1 MADPDSEAADAFT
14 DMRLLKSSAPE
25 ARHAQS
31 AHDAETQVRMALQ
44 RNRSSLTGLDE
55 LLREHYTIN
64 SDREILAAVRN
75 GDWVLVTDSS
85 AATASGGLVCPA
97 PEPDPVYLRPDP
109 WPDPTPR
116 TDLVFAKSISSV
128 PWGTT
133 QAGTASEPAGNF
145 GKTMLIAS
153 SATEVG
159 LGRVA
164 GELILRSFAWS
175 VQMAGTAARTV
186 AGPAGQVLLLAMTP
200 TRLGDD
206 AFYSEEQLRELRA
219 ATTRVRF
226 QFRRDS
232 QGTLQI
238 HGIHTSAQSGQDR
251 VPVIKADW
259 NADKNAMQAHLG
271 TLTITWT
278 PHNGPVITAPTPYPG
293 VTDELARL
301 MVHPIAEGGDS
312 QLQGAPLDEF
322 KVEDCIITFPADSG
336 LRSLYLVFAKP
347 MVNPLEVGPAN
358 DLSSR
363 SAKDGLDI
371 DHIPSKKALEAILKA
386 NDPHMKDE
394 KIQDYLRKAPSIAI
408 PRKVHQ
414 KYSTTYGGRNTKAR
428 QAEDAADLRTAVDT
442 NLDAMKPYLL
452 EEGFAEEQ
460 IETART
466 HLHNLH
472 QKQGWY

>member
-1 MADPDSEAADAFT
+1 
-14 DMRLLKSSAPE
+14 MRLLKNSDRE

-31 AHDAETQVRMALQ
+31 PHDAENQVRMALQ
-44 RNRSSLTGLDE
+44 RDRTSLVGLDE
-55 LLREHYTIN
+55 LLREHYTVN
-64 SDREILAAVRN
+64 SDRDILAAVRN
-75 GDWVLVTDSS
+75 GDWVLVTDNSTV
-85 AATASGGLVCPA
+85 TASSLVCPA
-97 PEPDPVYLRPDP
+97 PEPDPVYLRQDP
-109 WPDPTPR
+109 WPDPAPR
-116 TDLVFAKSISSV
+116 TDLVFAKSVSSV

-145 GKTMLIAS
+145 GKTMLMAS

-175 VQMAGTAARTV
+175 VQMAGTAARTLG
-186 AGPAGQVLLLAMTP
+186 GPAGQVLLLAMTP
-200 TRLGDD
+200 TLLGDD
-206 AFYSEEQLRELRA
+206 SFYSEEQLRELRA

-232 QGTLQI
+232 QGALQI
-238 HGIHTSAQSGQDR
+238 HGIHTSAQSGQDS
-251 VPVIKADW
+251 VPVIKAHW
-259 NADKNAMQAHLG
+259 NADHNAMQAHLG

-293 VTDELARL
+293 VTDELANI

-322 KVEDCIITFPADSG
+322 KVEDCIITFPANSG
-336 LRSLYLVFAKP
+336 IRSLYLVFAKP

-371 DHIPSKKALEAILKA
+371 DHIPSQAALRVFLKA
-386 NDPHMKDE
+386 NNPRITE
-394 KIQDYLRKAPSIAI
+394 GQLNAALRKAPSIAI

-414 KYSTTYGGRNTKAR
+414 KYSETYGGRNTKL
-428 QAEDAADLRTAVDT
+428 QQTKDAANLRGAVGT
-442 NLDAMKPYLL
+442 NLDTLKPFLL
-452 EEGFAEEQ
+452 EEGFTDEQ
-460 IETART
+460 IEKART
-466 HLHNLH
+466 DLHNLH
-472 QKQGWY
+472 QEQGWY

>member
-1 MADPDSEAADAFT
+1 
-14 DMRLLKSSAPE
+14 MRLLKASDRQAWN
-25 ARHAQS
+25 
-31 AHDAETQVRMALQ
+31 AHDPYFAETQVRMALQ
-44 RNRSSLTGLDE
+44 RNRSSLAGLDE

-85 AATASGGLVCPA
+85 SAGIGNLLCLA
-97 PEPDPVYLRPDP
+97 PEPQPVYLRPDP
-109 WPDPTPR
+109 WPDPVPR
-116 TDLVFAKSISSV
+116 TDLVFAKSISSA

-133 QAGTASEPAGNF
+133 RAGSASEPAGNF
-145 GKTMLIAS
+145 GKTMLMAS

-164 GELILRSFAWS
+164 GERLLRSFAWS
-175 VQMAGTAARTV
+175 VQMAGTAARTLG
-186 AGPAGQVLLLAMTP
+186 GPAGQVLLLAMTP

-232 QGTLQI
+232 QGVLQI
-238 HGIHTSAQSGQDR
+238 HGIHTSAQSGQDS
-251 VPVIKADW
+251 VPVIKAHW

-278 PHNGPVITAPTPYPG
+278 PHNGPVVTAPTPYPG
-293 VTDELARL
+293 VTDELANL

-312 QLQGAPLDEF
+312 QLQGAPIDEL
-322 KVEDCIITFPADSG
+322 KVEDCIITFPIGSG

-347 MVNPLEVGPAN
+347 LVNPLEVGPAN

-371 DHIPSKKALEAILKA
+371 DHIPSQKALETFLKS
-386 NDPHMKDE
+386 NVPDIHENHMKE
-394 KIQDYLRKAPSIAI
+394 ALRKAPSIAI
-408 PRKVHQ
+408 PSVVHQ
-414 KYSTTYGGRNTKAR
+414 KYSETYGGRNNKAR
-428 QAEDAADLRTAVDT
+428 QAKDASDLRTAVDA
-442 NLDAMKPYLL
+442 NLDAIKPFLQ
-452 EEGFAEEQ
+452 EEGFTEEQ
-460 IETART
+460 IDTARSE
-466 HLHNLH
+466 LHNLH
-472 QKQGWY
+472 RKQGWY

>member
-1 MADPDSEAADAFT
+1 
-14 DMRLLKSSAPE
+14 
-25 ARHAQS
+25 
-31 AHDAETQVRMALQ
+31 MALQ
-44 RNRSSLTGLDE
+44 RNRSSLAGLDE
-55 LLREHYTIN
+55 LLQEHYTVN
-64 SDREILAAVRN
+64 SDRDILAAVRN

-85 AATASGGLVCPA
+85 AATASGGPVCPA

-145 GKTMLIAS
+145 GKTMLMAS

-164 GELILRSFAWS
+164 GERILRSFAWS
-175 VQMAGTAARTV
+175 LQMAGTAARTV
-186 AGPAGQVLLLAMTP
+186 GGPAGQVLLLAMTP

-206 AFYSEEQLRELRA
+206 SFYSEEQLRELRA
-219 ATTRVRF
+219 ASTRVRF

-232 QGTLQI
+232 QGVLQI
-238 HGIHTSAQSGQDR
+238 HGIHTSAQSGQDS
-251 VPVIKADW
+251 VPVIKARW

-336 LRSLYLVFAKP
+336 IRSLYLVFAKP

-358 DLSSR
+358 DLSGR

>member
-1 MADPDSEAADAFT
+1 
-14 DMRLLKSSAPE
+14 MRLLKASDRQAWN
-25 ARHAQS
+25 
-31 AHDAETQVRMALQ
+31 AHDPYFAETQVRMALQ
-44 RNRSSLTGLDE
+44 RNRSSLEGLDE
-55 LLREHYTIN
+55 LLREHYSIN

-85 AATASGGLVCPA
+85 AATASGSLLC
-97 PEPDPVYLRPDP
+97 PEPEPQPVYLRQDP
-109 WPDPTPR
+109 WPDPVPR
-116 TDLVFAKSISSV
+116 TDLVFAKSVSSV

-133 QAGTASEPAGNF
+133 RAGSASEPAGHF
-145 GKTMLIAS
+145 GKTMLMAS

-164 GELILRSFAWS
+164 GERLLRSFAWS

-186 AGPAGQVLLLAMTP
+186 GGPAGQVLLLAMTP

-238 HGIHTSAQSGQDR
+238 HGIHTSAQSGQDS
-251 VPVIKADW
+251 VPVIKAHW

-278 PHNGPVITAPTPYPG
+278 PHNGPVVTAPTPYPG
-293 VTDELARL
+293 VTDELANL

-312 QLQGAPLDEF
+312 QLQGAPIDEL
-322 KVEDCIITFPADSG
+322 KVEDCIITFPIGSG
-336 LRSLYLVFAKP
+336 IRSLYLVFAKP
-347 MVNPLEVGPAN
+347 LVNPLEVGPAN

-371 DHIPSKKALEAILKA
+371 DHIPSQKALETFLKS
-386 NDPHMKDE
+386 NVPDIHENHMKE
-394 KIQDYLRKAPSIAI
+394 ALRKAPSIAI
-408 PRKVHQ
+408 PSVVHQ
-414 KYSTTYGGRNTKAR
+414 KYSETYGGRNNKAR
-428 QAEDAADLRTAVDT
+428 QAKDASDLRTAVDA
-442 NLDAMKPYLL
+442 NLDAIKPFLQ
-452 EEGFAEEQ
+452 EEGFTEEQ
-460 IETART
+460 IDTARSE
-466 HLHNLH
+466 LHNLH
-472 QKQGWY
+472 RKQGWY

>member
-1 MADPDSEAADAFT
+1 
-14 DMRLLKSSAPE
+14 
-25 ARHAQS
+25 
-31 AHDAETQVRMALQ
+31 MALQ
-44 RNRSSLTGLDE
+44 RNRSSIEGLEE
-55 LLREHYTIN
+55 LLREHYTVN
-64 SDREILAAVRN
+64 SDRDILAAVRN

-85 AATASGGLVCPA
+85 AATTSGSLLCPV
-97 PEPDPVYLRPDP
+97 PEADPVYLRPDP
-109 WPDPTPR
+109 WPDPVPR

-145 GKTMLIAS
+145 GKTMLMAS

-164 GELILRSFAWS
+164 GELLLRSFAWS
-175 VQMAGTAARTV
+175 LQMAGTAARTV
-186 AGPAGQVLLLAMTP
+186 GGPAGQVLLLAMTP

-206 AFYSEEQLRELRA
+206 SFYSEEQLRELRA

-232 QGTLQI
+232 RGTLQI
-238 HGIHTSAQSGQDR
+238 HGIHTSAQSGQDS
-251 VPVIKADW
+251 VPVIKAHW

-278 PHNGPVITAPTPYPG
+278 PHNGPIITAPTAYPG

-336 LRSLYLVFAKP
+336 IRSLYLVFAKP

-371 DHIPSKKALEAILKA
+371 DHIPSKKALEAVLKA

-414 KYSTTYGGRNTKAR
+414 KYSATYGGRNTKTQ

>member
-31 AHDAETQVRMALQ
+31 AHDAETRVRMALQ
-44 RNRSSLTGLDE
+44 RNRSSIEGLEE
-55 LLREHYTIN
+55 LLREHYTVN
-64 SDREILAAVRN
+64 SDRDILAAVRN

-85 AATASGGLVCPA
+85 AATTSGSLLCPV
-97 PEPDPVYLRPDP
+97 PEADPVYLRPDP
-109 WPDPTPR
+109 WPDPVPR

-145 GKTMLIAS
+145 GKTMLMAS

-164 GELILRSFAWS
+164 GELLLRSFAWS
-175 VQMAGTAARTV
+175 LQMAGTAARTV
-186 AGPAGQVLLLAMTP
+186 GGPAGQVLLLAMTP

-206 AFYSEEQLRELRA
+206 SFYSEEQLRELRA

-232 QGTLQI
+232 RGTLQI
-238 HGIHTSAQSGQDR
+238 HGIHTSAQSGQDS
-251 VPVIKADW
+251 VPVIKAHW

-278 PHNGPVITAPTPYPG
+278 PHNGPIITAPTAYPG

-336 LRSLYLVFAKP
+336 IRSLYLVFAKP

-371 DHIPSKKALEAILKA
+371 DHIPSKKALEAVLKA

-414 KYSTTYGGRNTKAR
+414 KYSATYGGRNTKTQ

>member
-1 MADPDSEAADAFT
+1 
-14 DMRLLKSSAPE
+14 MRLLKSSALE

-31 AHDAETQVRMALQ
+31 AYEAETRVRMALQ
-44 RNRSSLTGLDE
+44 RNRSSLAGLDE
-55 LLREHYTIN
+55 LLQEHYSVN
-64 SDREILAAVRN
+64 SDRDILAAVRN
-75 GDWVLVTDSS
+75 GDWVLVTDNSTV
-85 AATASGGLVCPA
+85 TASSLVCPA
-97 PEPDPVYLRPDP
+97 PEPDPVYLQQDP

-116 TDLVFAKSISSV
+116 TDLVFAKSVSSA

-145 GKTMLIAS
+145 GKTMLMAS

-175 VQMAGTAARTV
+175 LQMAGTAARTV
-186 AGPAGQVLLLAMTP
+186 GGPAGQVLLLAMTP
-200 TRLGDD
+200 TQLGDD
-206 AFYSEEQLRELRA
+206 SFYSEEQLRELRA

-226 QFRRDS
+226 QFRHDS
-232 QGTLQI
+232 QGVLQI
-238 HGIHTSAQSGQDR
+238 HGIHTSAQSGQDS
-251 VPVIKADW
+251 VPVIKAHW

-293 VTDELARL
+293 VTDELANI

-322 KVEDCIITFPADSG
+322 KVEDCIITFPTDSG
-336 LRSLYLVFAKP
+336 IRSLYLVFAKP

-371 DHIPSKKALEAILKA
+371 DHIPSKKALEAVLKA
-386 NDPHMKDE
+386 NDPHMKNE

-414 KYSTTYGGRNTKAR
+414 KYSATYGGRNTKTQ

-452 EEGFAEEQ
+452 EEGFTEEQ

>member
-1 MADPDSEAADAFT
+1 
-14 DMRLLKSSAPE
+14 MRLLKNSASE

-44 RNRSSLTGLDE
+44 RNRSSLAGLDE

-145 GKTMLIAS
+145 GKTMLMAS

-164 GELILRSFAWS
+164 GELLFRSFAWS
-175 VQMAGTAARTV
+175 LQMAGTAARTV
-186 AGPAGQVLLLAMTP
+186 GGPAGQVLLLAMTP

-206 AFYSEEQLRELRA
+206 SFYSEEQLRELRA

-238 HGIHTSAQSGQDR
+238 HGIHTSAQSGQDS

-278 PHNGPVITAPTPYPG
+278 PHNGPIITAPTPYPG

-371 DHIPSKKALEAILKA
+371 DHMPSQKALEVFLNENVPGIPEAKIRKHLLKA
-386 NDPHMKDE
+386 PG
-394 KIQDYLRKAPSIAI
+394 IAI

-414 KYSTTYGGRNTKAR
+414 KYSETYGGRNNKAQ
-428 QAEDAADLRTAVDT
+428 QAKDAADLRTAVDS
-442 NLDAMKPYLL
+442 NLETIKPFLL
-452 EEGFAEEQ
+452 EEGFTEEQ
-460 IETART
+460 VEKARSD
-466 HLHNLH
+466 LHNLH
-472 QKQGWY
+472 QEQGWY

>member
-1 MADPDSEAADAFT
+1 
-14 DMRLLKSSAPE
+14 MRLLKNSERE

-31 AHDAETQVRMALQ
+31 PHDAENQVRMALQ
-44 RNRSSLTGLDE
+44 RDRTSLVGLDE
-55 LLREHYTIN
+55 LLREHYTVN
-64 SDREILAAVRN
+64 SDQDILAAVRN
-75 GDWVLVTDSS
+75 GDWVLVTDNSTV
-85 AATASGGLVCPA
+85 TASSLVCPA
-97 PEPDPVYLRPDP
+97 PEPDPVYLQQDP
-109 WPDPTPR
+109 WPDPIPR

-145 GKTMLIAS
+145 GKTMLMAS

-175 VQMAGTAARTV
+175 LQMAGTAARTV
-186 AGPAGQVLLLAMTP
+186 GGPAGQVLLLAMTP
-200 TRLGDD
+200 TQLGDD
-206 AFYSEEQLRELRA
+206 SFYSEEQLRELRA

-232 QGTLQI
+232 QGVLQI
-238 HGIHTSAQSGQDR
+238 HGIHTSAQSGQDS
-251 VPVIKADW
+251 VPVIKAHW

-278 PHNGPVITAPTPYPG
+278 PHNGPVITAPTTYPG

-322 KVEDCIITFPADSG
+322 KVEDCIITFPSDSG
-336 LRSLYLVFAKP
+336 IRSLYLVFAKP

-371 DHIPSKKALEAILKA
+371 DHIPSQKALEVFLNENVPGIPEA
-386 NDPHMKDE
+386 
-394 KIQDYLRKAPSIAI
+394 KIRKHLLKAPSIAI

-414 KYSTTYGGRNTKAR
+414 KYSETYGGRNNKAQ
-428 QAEDAADLRTAVDT
+428 QAKDAADLRTAVDS
-442 NLDAMKPYLL
+442 NLEAIKPFLL
-452 EEGFAEEQ
+452 EEGFTEEQ
-460 IETART
+460 VEKARSD
-466 HLHNLH
+466 LHNLH
-472 QKQGWY
+472 QEQGWY